1 VIGGEVS
8 VSTNYFQMGVFDWM
22 LNFQLYDHAKHGWTA
37 VCCITAALIVICII
51 FAFSFTGADPLLAKV
66 MRQQHPPQQ
75 VKKLD
80 EESNIAGRVNHTDVI
95 IVN

>member
-1 VIGGEVS
+1 
-8 VSTNYFQMGVFDWM
+8 M

-51 FAFSFTGADPLLAKV
+51 FAFCFTGADPLLAKV

-75 VKKLD
+75 VKRLD
-80 EESNIAGRVNHTDVI
+80 EESNIAGRVNRSDVI